1 MLSSLHGL
9 MEPSNVEARAPVH
22 AIFCLR
28 TEVSDVRLIFVHW
41 AVEDRGS
48 AQDMYHYATVAKKL
62 GHEIALYGRPPSASA
77 FNYSL
82 DIESA
87 DAAIF
92 LNEWTTELQFG
103 DRLDFVRLLSRMPRQ
118 RRVIV
123 DLDGKYND
131 VTKVVGDYNHPDSA
145 ASRRW
150 IEVCDSI
157 TDKIYQATLRPL
169 RPNVRSFLFHAYSP
183 TWELS
188 LDFTGKEYGM
198 YCVGNNWFRWRPM
211 SRVLK
216 AIEPVRQQVGRI
228 GLAGAGWDTLAPW
241 ANPSLTVDA
250 YYSDQQ
256 YLAKL
261 GVEVMPAVHFR
272 QVIEGMSKGVFT
284 PVIYR
289 PLFDHLQMVTCRTFE
304 TPAANAIPLF
314 TQSPEYVE
322 AIFGEDALELIL
334 PNERPHEKIL
344 DILSEPE
351 RYAPTVMAIRRR
363 LAESHSYE
371 VRLRELINIVQS

>member
-1 MLSSLHGL
+1 M
-9 MEPSNVEARAPVH
+9 
-22 AIFCLR
+22 
-28 TEVSDVRLIFVHW
+28 RLIFVHW
-41 AVEDRGS
+41 VVEDRGS
-48 AQDMYHYATVAKKL
+48 AQDMYHYAAVAKKF
-62 GHEIALYGRPPSASA
+62 GHEIVLYGQPPAAST

-82 DIESA
+82 DIDSA
-87 DAAIF
+87 DAVIF

-103 DRLDFVRLLSRMPRQ
+103 DRLDFARLLSRVPRQ

-145 ASRRW
+145 ASRHW
-150 IEVCDSI
+150 MEVCDSI
-157 TDKIYQATLRPL
+157 TDKIYQATLQPL
-169 RPNVRSFLFHAYSP
+169 LPNVRSFLFHAYSP
-183 TWELS
+183 TWELP
-188 LDFTGKEYGM
+188 LDFSGKQYGM

-211 SRVLK
+211 YRVLK

-241 ANPSLTVDA
+241 ANPTLAVEA
-250 YYSDQQ
+250 YYSDHH

-261 GVEVMPAVHFR
+261 GVEVTPPVHFR
-272 QVIEGMSKGVFT
+272 QVIEGMSKGIFT

-289 PLFDHLQMVTCRTFE
+289 PLFDHLGMVTCRTFE
-304 TPAANAIPLF
+304 TPAANTIPLF
-314 TQSPEYVE
+314 TQGPDYVE

-344 DILSEPE
+344 EILSAPE
-351 RYAPTVMAIRRR
+351 RYAATVMAIRRR
-363 LAESHSYE
+363 LAERHSYQ

>member
-1 MLSSLHGL
+1 M
-9 MEPSNVEARAPVH
+9 H

-28 TEVSDVRLIFVHW
+28 SEIFDMRLIFVHW
-41 AVEDRGS
+41 VVEDRGS
-48 AQDMYHYATVAKKL
+48 AQDMYHYAAVAKKL
-62 GHEIALYGRPPSASA
+62 GHEIALYGQPPSAST

-82 DIESA
+82 DIDSA

-103 DRLDFVRLLSRMPRQ
+103 DRLDFVRLLSRVPRQ

-145 ASRRW
+145 TSRRW

-157 TDKIYQATLRPL
+157 TDKIYQATLQPL

-188 LDFTGKEYGM
+188 LEFTGKEYGM

-211 SRVLK
+211 YRVLK
-216 AIEPVRQQVGRI
+216 AIEPVRERVGRI

-241 ANPSLTVDA
+241 ANPTLAVDA
-250 YYSDQQ
+250 YYSDQH

-261 GVEVMPAVHFR
+261 GVEVTPPVHFR
-272 QVIEGMSKGVFT
+272 QVIEGMSKGIFT

-289 PLFDHLQMVTCRTFE
+289 PLFDHLRMVTCRTFE
-304 TPAANAIPLF
+304 TPAANTIPLF
-314 TQSPEYVE
+314 TQSPDYVE
-322 AIFGEDALELIL
+322 AIFGEDGLELIL

-344 DILSEPE
+344 EILSAPE
-351 RYAPTVMAIRRR
+351 RYVPTVMAIRRR
-363 LAESHSYE
+363 LAERHSYE
-371 VRLRELINIVQS
+371 VRLRELVNIVQS